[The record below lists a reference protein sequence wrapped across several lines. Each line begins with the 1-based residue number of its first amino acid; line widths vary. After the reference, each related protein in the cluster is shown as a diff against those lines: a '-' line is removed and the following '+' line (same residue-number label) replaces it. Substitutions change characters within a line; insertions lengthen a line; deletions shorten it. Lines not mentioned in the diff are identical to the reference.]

1 MELGAPSQMRG
12 AAVFLMAAL
21 SSKLRRRV
29 FSPTSAGAFPSET
42 IGPALANDPIEQEGR
57 RLGNLVIFD
66 KEFLKL
72 VDDQQ
77 RPGEGLGPAG
87 SFVAGDVLGSEFAEQ
102 IAATLEFLI
111 EPLKHAQAEFAVA
124 LDGHDASVRQT
135 MGGVALE
142 LDALLKVDQVELDLF
157 GT

>member
-1 MELGAPSQMRG
+1 SHDNPAEGGAGEGVG
-12 AAVFLMAAL
+12 AAMG
-21 SSKLRRRV
+21 LRPKEDV
-29 FSPTSAGAFPSET
+29 DPK
-42 IGPALANDPIEQEGR
+42 GPALAHDPIEQEGR

-77 RPGEGLGPAG
+77 RPGERLGPAG

-102 IAATLEFLI
+102 IAAALEFLI

-124 LDGHDASVRQT
+124 LDGHDSSVRQT

-142 LDALLKVDQVELDLF
+142 LDALLKVNQVELDLF
-157 GT
+157 GTAPQ